1 MTMTERRTALGPAAS
16 GARTRERPSFSHG
29 VGVNPLA
36 TVLVVLLALFVV
48 VNFVVA
54 LTT

>member
-1 MTMTERRTALGPAAS
+1 MTMTERLTDLGPAQS
-16 GARTRERPSFSHG
+16 GARPRQRARFSSG

-54 LTT
+54 LTA